1 MSPTINGITNAIISE
16 VLQVTNHWPMSLRK
30 RVYRAHISLSDS
42 SFCVGRGVHGDFS
55 RLGLR
60 TSLAFSVVLYA
71 AIADSLRDD
80 VSIGTCM
87 GFPFRETKQNAEEN
101 G

>member
-1 MSPTINGITNAIISE
+1 M
-16 VLQVTNHWPMSLRK
+16 
-30 RVYRAHISLSDS
+30 
-42 SFCVGRGVHGDFS
+42 HGDFS

-60 TSLAFSVVLYA
+60 TSLAFSVVSLYA
-71 AIADSLRDD
+71 AIDDSLRED